1 MARCHSGSLLR
12 EDGYGEVKK
21 EEGRGEEEV
30 SDKDIK
36 GD

>member
-1 MARCHSGSLLR
+1 MARCQSGSLLR
-12 EDGYGEVKK
+12 EK
-21 EEGRGEEEV
+21 EEGRGEEV